1 METFPESTS
10 QPITTNQQQQNTHW
24 PCPKCRFIDY
34 SMVGAGVHFFPLFL
48 CALCYR
54 WHSWAF
60 VGMCVCMILKRIHYV
75 IFHGTLFA
83 SFSITLY
90 LNDVFHSFLDR

>member
-1 METFPESTS
+1 METFPESTY

-60 VGMCVCMILKRIHYV
+60 VGMCVCVYDSETHPLCNFSWNFIRI
-75 IFHGTLFA
+75 IFDYA
-83 SFSITLY
+83 
-90 LNDVFHSFLDR
+90 VP